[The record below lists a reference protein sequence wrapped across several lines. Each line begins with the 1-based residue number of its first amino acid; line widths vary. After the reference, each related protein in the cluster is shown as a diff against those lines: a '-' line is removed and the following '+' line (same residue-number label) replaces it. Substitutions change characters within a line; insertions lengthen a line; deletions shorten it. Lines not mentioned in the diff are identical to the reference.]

1 MIPPGVTHQNRGH
14 HAGTLA
20 RLHDIRPS
28 QRAAGIVEGG
38 AGGAFTLEQA
48 DRPARPQP
56 VERNKTV
63 EQQTLDRYRRTS
75 GVQRR

>member
-1 MIPPGVTHQNRGH
+1 MRARWHVF
-14 HAGTLA
+14 TLSVFLSA
-20 RLHDIRPS
+20 LLAS
-28 QRAAGIVEGG
+28 SGAAQEGP
-38 AGGAFTLEQA
+38 FTLEQT